1 MSRGELQTRFTSIFV
16 TTNFGAVCEDIFTHR
31 ALPYTRHRPH
41 KSRRLPTQSAPF
53 FRKLGH
59 ECRLRQLA
67 QGKQACSC
75 TRVQASVRF
84 RTAREEYDARPTSEA
99 LGVLVIAQSSLATQG
114 MVARLRLDLELRSA
128 RAISRLLPEGF
139 RR

>member
-1 MSRGELQTRFTSIFV
+1 MLLYLRWDITFIIARRRRNPSFT
-16 TTNFGAVCEDIFTHR
+16 FGDCLSVRNPSF
-31 ALPYTRHRPH
+31 RPH

-67 QGKQACSC
+67 QGKQAYSC
-75 TRVQASVRF
+75 TRGQASVRF
-84 RTAREEYDARPTSEA
+84 RTAREEYEARPTSEA
-99 LGVLVIAQSSLATQG
+99 LGVLVIAQASLATQG

-128 RAISRLLPEGF
+128 RAISRLLPEGI